1 MGLNLSMASGSLNV
15 ANRMDA
21 GLNHSPYVLVV
32 ERNRLAKSAHA
43 SSVQRHGRL
52 WYAMHGESG
61 SWCRVFLHRVI
72 RQSVRVAKTC
82 GA

>member
-1 MGLNLSMASGSLNV
+1 MGLNLLMASGSLNV

-43 SSVQRHGRL
+43 SSVQRHGEVVVCNAR
-52 WYAMHGESG
+52 GVGVVVS
-61 SWCRVFLHRVI
+61 SVFA
-72 RQSVRVAKTC
+72 QSH
-82 GA
+82 